1 MQSMKRMRIPNLVEI
16 TTLLDAYRQFDANL
30 SISGNDV
37 FQFLISYNRG
47 LSISDDYDHRAF
59 KTPEGIRDIYH
70 INYAEYIDIIRGSKF
85 FAKSDNFAKE
95 HIQSFDPSI
104 STIYQ
109 PF

>member
-1 MQSMKRMRIPNLVEI
+1 LVEI

-59 KTPEGIRDIYH
+59 KTPEGIRDIYR